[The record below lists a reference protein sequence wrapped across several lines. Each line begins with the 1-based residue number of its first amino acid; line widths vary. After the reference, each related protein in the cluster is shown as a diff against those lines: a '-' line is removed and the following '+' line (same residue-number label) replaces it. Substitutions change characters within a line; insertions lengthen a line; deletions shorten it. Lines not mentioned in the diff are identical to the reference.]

1 MHRAGCRFGLGRGGK
16 RTEAIR
22 FCRRRRSAE
31 FSAVAAAADGDTL
44 RTFRRA
50 APGIRPC
57 ARSDCTDGR
66 RTSAVSG
73 RSREAYVVSVRM
85 HRPGVHGTFRPPP
98 SAEERDPRNRRGAM
112 RRTTCVRKFVSIR
125 AVRRQGGAGDTPVQS
140 SILRNSSQLASGSPW
155 RNRRVRMPKR
165 AAASRLAG
173 RSSMKS
179 VSSGARP

>member
-1 MHRAGCRFGLGRGGK
+1 MPVRARPRREADGGNSFLQ
-16 RTEAIR
+16 TGTICGV
-22 FCRRRRSAE
+22 FRRRSRRGRRHTPDFSQSGARH
-31 FSAVAAAADGDTL
+31 SAVCVL
-44 RTFRRA
+44 RLHGRQAHLRR
-50 APGIRPC
+50 
-57 ARSDCTDGR
+57 
-66 RTSAVSG
+66 VG
-73 RSREAYVVSVRM
+73 RSREAYAVSVRM

-112 RRTTCVRKFVSIR
+112 RRTTCVRKSVPIR
-125 AVRRQGGAGDTPVQS
+125 VVRRQGGAGDTLVQS